1 MDTYQMLSSSNSI
14 QEKRTAFERDRDRMR
29 AMTKHKVHAL
39 LLGEFIRFSE
49 SMPAA
54 RTKLHEITGIPKA
67 MITRMLS
74 GARNLTTDSIAD
86 MLLGM
91 ESRLGVTAVDKN
103 RKGNSNYIH
112 PMSTLGDPSTGFA
125 AEKAGGSAPVAS
137 FQVTFGKPA
146 VKQTLNDV
154 AA

>member
-1 MDTYQMLSSSNSI
+1 MDTYQMPSSSNSI
-14 QEKRTAFERDRDRMR
+14 QEKRAAFERDRDRMR
-29 AMTKHKVHAL
+29 AMTKHKVHSL
-39 LLGEFIRFSE
+39 ILGEFIRFSE

-74 GARNLTTDSIAD
+74 GARNLTTDSISD

-91 ESRLGVTAVDKN
+91 DARLEVTASDKN
-103 RKGNSNYIH
+103 KKGNSNYIH
-112 PMSTLGDPSTGFA
+112 PMSTLGDPAAGFST
-125 AEKAGGSAPVAS
+125 EKAGGSAPVAS
-137 FQVTFGKPA
+137 FKVTVGKPA
-146 VKQTLNDV
+146 VEQALHDV